1 MEENSNLT
9 AERSLEIITQQ
20 IEQSRRDVSKTTAQ
34 SLYIAGICIMCTA
47 VLVAII
53 NIITMSQG
61 MIGIGHLLWFLL
73 PFIILKLSRK
83 YTKDSAHTPVSFVGS
98 MIVKTWI
105 TFGYFAIGFFVIALI
120 WSFVAARFLQ
130 PSEFV
135 ASQIRV
141 APVIVLLMGMAI
153 TMTGHILRQRWLI
166 TFGIVAGLLCFAWEH
181 FHLGEGIVLAL
192 LDSNSAFAL
201 TAAGISSSLPC
212 LTIFIFALVGLLL
225 PGMMLKKQNL

>member
-20 IEQSRRDVSKTTAQ
+20 IEQSRRDVSKTTAR

-83 YTKDSAHTPVSFVGS
+83 YTKDSARTPVSFVGS
-98 MIVKTWI
+98 MIAKTWI

-120 WSFVAARFLQ
+120 WSFVAPRFLQ

-181 FHLGEGIVLAL
+181 FHLGEAIVLAL
-192 LDSNSAFAL
+192 LDSNSAFTL

-225 PGMMLKKQNL
+225 PGMMLKKQNI

>member
-83 YTKDSAHTPVSFVGS
+83 YTKDSARTPVSFVGS
-98 MIVKTWI
+98 MIAKTWI

-141 APVIVLLMGMAI
+141 APAIVLLMGMAI

-192 LDSNSAFAL
+192 LDSNSAFTL